1 MHPIQQMIE
10 IKVNFFSY
18 FKDLTGCEATRID
31 LEEGATLE
39 QAMEMVREKFPKLES
54 MKRSTLVAV
63 GLEYVATDH
72 VLSEGEEI
80 SLFPPVQGG

>member
-1 MHPIQQMIE
+1 MIE

-18 FKDLTGCEATRID
+18 FKDLTGCETSKID
-31 LEEGATLE
+31 LEEGTTLE
-39 QAMEMVREKFPKLES
+39 QAMERIRKQFPKLES

-63 GLEYVATDH
+63 GLEYVAPDH
-72 VLSEGEEI
+72 VLSKGEEI

>member
-1 MHPIQQMIE
+1 MIE

-18 FKDLTGCEATRID
+18 FKDLTGCETTRIE
-31 LEEGATLE
+31 LEEGTTLE
-39 QAMEMVREKFPKLES
+39 RAMEKVRDQFPKLES

-63 GLEYVATDH
+63 GLEYVAPNH
-72 VLSEGEEI
+72 VLSSGEEI

>member
-1 MHPIQQMIE
+1 MEQELIE

-18 FKDLTGCEATRID
+18 FKDLTGCDSTVLHLKPETNLD
-31 LEEGATLE
+31 
-39 QAMEMVREKFPKLES
+39 QAMEKVRQQFPKMES

-63 GLEYVATDH
+63 GLEYVDPVH
-72 VLSEGEEI
+72 VLQVGEEI

>member
-1 MHPIQQMIE
+1 MIE

-18 FKDLTGCEATRID
+18 CKDLTGCESSLIQ
-31 LEEGATLE
+31 LEEGTTLD
-39 QAMEMVREKFPKLES
+39 QAMEAIRTQFPKLES

-63 GLEYVATDH
+63 GLEYVDPEYT
-72 VLSEGEEI
+72 LSTGEEI

>member
-1 MHPIQQMIE
+1 MIE

-18 FKDLTGCEATRID
+18 FKDLTGCETSRID
-31 LEEGATLE
+31 LEEGTTLE
-39 QAMEMVREKFPKLES
+39 QAMERIRGEFPKLES

-63 GLEYVATDH
+63 GLEYVAPDH
-72 VLSEGEEI
+72 VLSKGEEI

>member
-1 MHPIQQMIE
+1 MEQEHIE

-18 FKDLTGCEATRID
+18 FKDLTGCESTVLHLGRGTSLD
-31 LEEGATLE
+31 
-39 QAMEMVREKFPKLES
+39 QAMVIIRQNFPKMES

-63 GLEYVATDH
+63 GLEYVDPIH
-72 VLSEGEEI
+72 VLQVGEEI